1 MNIRSIFEKSI
12 DRNLKGVIKVG
23 QEGNENVKQELEEYV
38 VTRELQKHFATFFSN
53 YKQGIIGHTD
63 KMGVWI
69 SGFFGSGKSHFLKII
84 SYILEN
90 KTADGIPAIEYFEK
104 GNKITDSMV
113 LADMKLAAST
123 PSTVI
128 LFNIDS
134 KNEST
139 GKKDKEA
146 ILSVL
151 LKVFN
156 EKLGFCGAYPHVAD
170 LERRLTDNGQYDIF
184 KAKFSEITGNE
195 WKKERDEFDFIQ
207 DEIVETLTTVG
218 IMSEEAARNWCEK
231 ATDPY
236 AFSIERFAS
245 LVKKYIDSKGNNHH
259 LIFLVDEIGQY
270 IGDNSDLMLNLQT
283 VAEDLGT
290 ACRGKTWMIV
300 TSQQDID
307 SVTKVKGRD
316 FSKIQGRF
324 DTRLSLSS
332 ADVAEVIRK
341 RILEKNE
348 AGRTSLSLLY
358 DDKATV
364 IKNLILFNDE
374 AEKKLYSSREDF
386 AVTYPFVPYQFN
398 LLGSVLTAIRTYG
411 ASGKHL
417 ADGERSMLALF
428 KESAMKLGN
437 KELGTI
443 VPFHLFYNALEEF
456 VDHSHSG
463 VIIKALG
470 NEKLNPDHN
479 EDCFDVNVLKI
490 LFMIKYVKEIR
501 ATVENITSLM
511 VSDINE
517 DRMELKQKVE
527 ETLKR
532 LERQTLVQKS
542 TNDTYVFLTNEE
554 QEINRAINSQTV
566 EPREITAKVSEIIFD
581 SLYSE
586 SKYRAS
592 ELRGRYSYG
601 FNRFVDNRPYRTNQ
615 NYPLTLK
622 ILTPASDELSD
633 ETTMRVLSGQ
643 STSVLVVLPDD
654 NAFLEEITLSLKIEN
669 FLTGDAGRTAAKFQ
683 QINGDKR
690 VELREHKDQAVVF
703 FKEALER
710 ADIYVNGDKIKPNSK
725 DVASRIGEAM
735 GRLVSVV
742 YNKLSYIDTAVSDSD
757 IREVI
762 SEKEQQITLDGKT
775 ATPNQLALNEV
786 AEFIARNSARHT
798 KTSMKTIM
806 ERFLAPPYGFIEA
819 DVQWLVARL
828 FKDGEIAFYVNNEVV
843 SLMSKSVD
851 EIIRYIT
858 RKEYLEKLMIEKRVK
873 ANEKQKKAVRTVMKE
888 LEFGIALGEDDD
900 TIMSSFMSGART
912 LKSEFEKLE
921 IEYKNQPAYPGK
933 KVITDGKMLLIDVLD
948 TKYPAEFFSFVD
960 AKLDDFCELAEDYE
974 PVRKFFGGEQK
985 TLWDKSVML
994 MGIYDDSKTYIVDSE
1009 IEATVKQIKAILH
1022 KPAPYSDIYKLA
1034 GLNDQFINAHLR
1046 LIEAEEAPVLEAIQ
1060 TARDRVFEE
1069 LNKTHCKDKFSDKVI
1084 RTFDELKNKAESCNN
1099 IATLKNIRYEA
1110 DALKIRLLNEI
1121 SAQSSND
1128 IAQSSKLKAQS
1139 CDQPEDLVQPIVH
1152 IRKCKVVSI
1161 RSINSS
1167 PTWQIKNSDDVNRYI
1182 DELRKNLMNA
1192 LEEGT
1197 TLNVEF

>member
-104 GNKITDSMV
+104 GNKIADSMV

-134 KNEST
+134 KSEST

-146 ILSVL
+146 ILSVF

-156 EKLGFCGAYPHVAD
+156 EKLGFCGAYPHIAD
-170 LERRLTDNGQYDIF
+170 LERRLTDNGKYDIF

-195 WKKERDEFDFIQ
+195 WEKERDEFDFIQ

-231 ATDPY
+231 ATEPY
-236 AFSIERFAS
+236 ALSIERFAD
-245 LVKKYIDSKGNNHH
+245 LVRKYIESKGNNHH

-270 IGDNSDLMLNLQT
+270 VGDNSDLMLNLQT

-290 ACRGKTWMIV
+290 ACKGKTWVIV

-348 AGRTSLSLLY
+348 AGRTALSLLY

-374 AEKKLYSSREDF
+374 AEKKLYSSRGDF

-437 KELGTI
+437 KELGAI

-456 VDHSHSG
+456 IDHSHSG

-470 NEKLNPDHN
+470 NDKLNP
-479 EDCFDVNVLKI
+479 E
-490 LFMIKYVKEIR
+490 
-501 ATVENITSLM
+501 
-511 VSDINE
+511 DINE

-527 ETLKR
+527 DALKR

-542 TNDTYVFLTNEE
+542 SNNTYVFLTNEE
-554 QEINRAINSQTV
+554 QEINRAINSQPV
-566 EPREITAKVSEIIFD
+566 EPREITAKVSETIFD
-581 SLYSE
+581 RLYSE
-586 SKYRAS
+586 SKYRSS

-633 ETTMRVLSGQ
+633 ETTLRLLSGQ

-654 NAFLEEITLSLKIEN
+654 SAFLEEFAMSLKIEN
-669 FLTGDAGRTAAKFQ
+669 FLTGDAGRTAAKYE
-683 QINGDKR
+683 QIHSDKR
-690 VELREHKDQAVVF
+690 VELREHKEQAVLF
-703 FKEALER
+703 LKEALER
-710 ADIYVNGDKIKPNSK
+710 ADIFVNGDRIQPNSK
-725 DVASRIGEAM
+725 DAASRISEAM

-742 YNKLSYIDTAVSDSD
+742 YNKHNYIDTAVSDSD
-757 IREVI
+757 IRAIIRDGEN
-762 SEKEQQITLDGKT
+762 QITLDGKT

-786 AEFIARNSARHT
+786 ADFIARNSSRHT
-798 KTSMKTIM
+798 KTSMKTIT

-828 FKDGEIAFYVNNEVV
+828 FKDGEIAFYVNNEAV
-843 SLMSKSVD
+843 SLLSKSVD
-851 EIIRYIT
+851 DIVRYIT

-888 LEFGIALGEDDD
+888 LNFGITLGEDDD

-912 LKSEFEKLE
+912 LKNEFEKLE

-948 TKYPAEFFSFVD
+948 TKYPAEFFAFVD
-960 AKLDDFCELAEDYE
+960 SKLDDFCDLAEDYE
-974 PVRKFFGGEQK
+974 PVRKFFAGEQK

-1009 IEATVKQIKAILH
+1009 IEETVKQIKAILH
-1022 KPAPYSDIYKLA
+1022 KQIPYSDIFNLA

-1046 LIEAEEAPVLEAIQ
+1046 LVEAEEAPVLEAIQ

-1084 RTFDELKNKAESCNN
+1084 KGFEALKNKAQSCNN
-1099 IATLKNIRYEA
+1099 IATLKSISYEA

-1121 SAQSSND
+1121 SAEENK
-1128 IAQSSKLKAQS
+1128 ILAQLAAEQQKAEQE
-1139 CDQPEDLVQPIVH
+1139 QPVAPAPIQ
-1152 IRKCKVVSI
+1152 RRRRNVSI
-1161 RSINSS
+1161 KSLSPYSS
-1167 PTWQIKNSDDVNRYI
+1167 WEIKSEADIDRYLA
-1182 DELRKNLMNA
+1182 ELRLKIQCE
-1192 LEEGT
+1192 LEDDT
-1197 TLNVEF
+1197 IINVEL

>member
-1 MNIRSIFEKSI
+1 MDIRSIFEKPI
-12 DRNLKGVIKVG
+12 DRDLKGVIKVG
-23 QEGNENVKQELEEYV
+23 QEGNENVRQELEEYV

-104 GNKITDSMV
+104 GNKIADSMV
-113 LADMKLAAST
+113 LADMKLAAGI

-134 KNEST
+134 KSEST

-146 ILSVL
+146 ILSVF

-156 EKLGFCGAYPHVAD
+156 EKLGFCGSYPHIAD
-170 LERRLTDNGQYDIF
+170 LERRLTDNGRYDSF
-184 KAKFSEITGNE
+184 KAKFSEITGNDWE
-195 WKKERDEFDFIQ
+195 SERDEFDFIQ
-207 DEIVETLTTVG
+207 DEIVEALTGAG

-231 ATDPY
+231 ATEPY
-236 AFSIERFAS
+236 ALSIERFAG

-270 IGDNSDLMLNLQT
+270 VGDNSDLMLNLQT
-283 VAEDLGT
+283 VTEDLGT
-290 ACRGKTWMIV
+290 ACGGKTWVIV

-348 AGRTSLSLLY
+348 TGRTALSLLY

-374 AEKKLYSSREDF
+374 AEKKLYGSREDF

-398 LLGSVLTAIRTYG
+398 LLGSVLTAVRTYG

-437 KELGTI
+437 RELGAI
-443 VPFHLFYNALEEF
+443 APFHLFYNALEEF
-456 VDHSHSG
+456 IDHSHSG
-463 VIIKALG
+463 VIRKALA
-470 NEKLNPDHN
+470 NEKLNPDHS
-479 EDCFDVNVLKI
+479 EECFDVNVLKI

-501 ATVENITSLM
+501 ATIENITSLM

-517 DRMELKQKVE
+517 DRMELQQKVE
-527 ETLKR
+527 DALKR

-542 TNDTYVFLTNEE
+542 SNSTYVFLTNEE
-554 QEINRAINSQTV
+554 QEINRAINSQIV
-566 EPREITAKVSEIIFD
+566 EPREISAKVSEAIFD
-581 SLYSE
+581 RLYTE
-586 SKYRAS
+586 SKYRAP

-622 ILTPASDELSD
+622 ILTPASDESTD
-633 ETTMRVLSGQ
+633 ETTLRILSGQ

-654 NAFLEEITLSLKIEN
+654 SAFLDEFAMSLKIEN
-669 FLTGDAGRTAAKFQ
+669 FLTGDAGRTAAKYN
-683 QINGDKR
+683 QINNDKR
-690 VELREHKDQAVVF
+690 VELRDHKDQAVTF
-703 FKEALER
+703 LKEALER
-710 ADIYVNGDKIKPNSK
+710 ADIYVNGDKIQPNSSNA
-725 DVASRIGEAM
+725 ASRISEAM

-742 YNKLSYIDTAVSDSD
+742 YNKRSYIDTAVSDSD
-757 IREVI
+757 IRAVI
-762 SEKEQQITLDGKT
+762 RDGENQITLDGKT

-786 AEFIARNSARHT
+786 ADFIARNSSRHT
-798 KTSMKTIM
+798 KTSMKAIT

-843 SLMSKSVD
+843 SLLSKSVD
-851 EIIRYIT
+851 DIVRYIT
-858 RKEYLEKLMIEKRVK
+858 KKDYLEKLMIEKRIK
-873 ANEKQKKAVRTVMKE
+873 ANEKQKKAVRTAMKE
-888 LEFGIALGEDDD
+888 LGFGIPLGEDDD
-900 TIMSSFMSGART
+900 TIMSSFMSGARS
-912 LKSEFEKLE
+912 LKGEFEKLE

-933 KVITDGKMLLIDVLD
+933 SIITDGKILLIDVLD
-948 TKYPAEFFSFVD
+948 TKYPAEFFAFVD
-960 AKLDDFCELAEDYE
+960 SKLDDLCDLAEDYE
-974 PVRKFFGGEQK
+974 PVRKFFAGEQK
-985 TLWDKSVML
+985 TLWDKSLML
-994 MGIYDDSKTYIVDSE
+994 TGIYDDSKTYIVDNE
-1009 IEATVKQIKAILH
+1009 IEATVRQIRTILRMP
-1022 KPAPYSDIYKLA
+1022 KPYSEIYKLA
-1034 GLNDQFINAHLR
+1034 GLNDQFGNAYMR
-1046 LIEAEEAPVLEAIQ
+1046 LMEAEEAPVLEAIQ

-1069 LNKTHCKDKFSDKVI
+1069 LNKTDFKDKFSDKVI
-1084 RTFDELKNKAESCNN
+1084 RAFDELKNKADCCNN
-1099 IATLKNIRYEA
+1099 IAALKNIRYEA
-1110 DALKIRLLNEI
+1110 DTLKVRLLNEI
-1121 SAQSSND
+1121 EDQ
-1128 IAQSSKLKAQS
+1128 ISKSKVQG
-1139 CDQPEDLVQPIVH
+1139 DEQPDDKPARQIQ
-1152 IRKCKVVSI
+1152 RRSVSI
-1161 RSINSS
+1161 RTLSPYSS
-1167 PTWQIKNSDDVNRYI
+1167 WEIKSEADIDRYLA
-1182 DELRKNLMNA
+1182 ELRLKLECE
-1192 LEEGT
+1192 LEEDT
-1197 TLNVEF
+1197 IINVEF

>member
-104 GNKITDSMV
+104 GNKIADSMV

-134 KNEST
+134 KSEST

-146 ILSVL
+146 ILSVF

-156 EKLGFCGAYPHVAD
+156 EKLGFCGAYPHIAD
-170 LERRLTDNGQYDIF
+170 LERRLTDNGKYDIF

-195 WKKERDEFDFIQ
+195 WEKERDEFDFIQ

-231 ATDPY
+231 ATEPY
-236 AFSIERFAS
+236 ALSIERFAE
-245 LVKKYIDSKGNNHH
+245 LVRKYIESKGNNHH

-270 IGDNSDLMLNLQT
+270 VGDNSDLMLNLQT

-290 ACRGKTWMIV
+290 ACGGKTWVIV

-348 AGRTSLSLLY
+348 AGRTALSLLY

-437 KELGTI
+437 KELGAI

-456 VDHSHSG
+456 IDHSHSG

-470 NEKLNPDHN
+470 NDKLNPDHN

-527 ETLKR
+527 DALKR
-532 LERQTLVQKS
+532 LERQTLG
-542 TNDTYVFLTNEE
+542 
-554 QEINRAINSQTV
+554 
-566 EPREITAKVSEIIFD
+566 
-581 SLYSE
+581 E
-586 SKYRAS
+586 SKYRSS

-633 ETTMRVLSGQ
+633 ETTLRLLSGQ

-654 NAFLEEITLSLKIEN
+654 SAFLEEFAMSLKIEN
-669 FLTGDAGRTAAKFQ
+669 FLTGDAGRTAAKYE
-683 QINGDKR
+683 QINSDKR
-690 VELREHKDQAVVF
+690 VELREHKEQAVLF
-703 FKEALER
+703 LKEALER
-710 ADIYVNGDKIKPNSK
+710 ADIYVNGDRIQPNSK
-725 DVASRIGEAM
+725 DAASRISEAM

-742 YNKLSYIDTAVSDSD
+742 YNKHNYIDTAVSDSD

-775 ATPNQLALNEV
+775 AAPNQLALNEV
-786 AEFIARNSARHT
+786 ADFIARNSSRHT
-798 KTSMKTIM
+798 KTSMKTIT

-828 FKDGEIAFYVNNEVV
+828 FKDGEIAFYVNNEAV
-843 SLMSKSVD
+843 SLLSKSVD
-851 EIIRYIT
+851 DIVRYIT

-888 LEFGIALGEDDD
+888 LEFGITLGEDDD
-900 TIMSSFMSGART
+900 SIMSSFMSGART
-912 LKSEFEKLE
+912 LKNEFEKLE

-948 TKYPAEFFSFVD
+948 TKYPAEFFAFVD
-960 AKLDDFCELAEDYE
+960 LKLDDFCDLAEDYE
-974 PVRKFFGGEQK
+974 PVRKFFAGEQK

-1009 IEATVKQIKAILH
+1009 IEETVKQIKAILH
-1022 KPAPYSDIYKLA
+1022 KQTPYSDIFNLA

-1046 LIEAEEAPVLEAIQ
+1046 LVEAEEAPVLEAIQ

-1084 RTFDELKNKAESCNN
+1084 KGFEALKNKAQSCNN
-1099 IATLKNIRYEA
+1099 IATLKSISYEA

-1121 SAQSSND
+1121 SAEENK
-1128 IAQSSKLKAQS
+1128 ILAQLAAEQQKEEQE
-1139 CDQPEDLVQPIVH
+1139 QPVAPAPIQ
-1152 IRKCKVVSI
+1152 RRRRNVSI
-1161 RSINSS
+1161 KSLSPYSS
-1167 PTWQIKNSDDVNRYI
+1167 WEIKSEADIDRYLA
-1182 DELRKNLMNA
+1182 ELRLKIQCE
-1192 LEEGT
+1192 LEDDT
-1197 TLNVEF
+1197 IINVEF

>member
-104 GNKITDSMV
+104 GNKIADSMV

-134 KNEST
+134 KSEST

-146 ILSVL
+146 ILSVF

-156 EKLGFCGAYPHVAD
+156 EKLGFCGAYPHIAD
-170 LERRLTDNGQYDIF
+170 LERRLTDNGKYDIF

-195 WKKERDEFDFIQ
+195 WEKERDEFDFIQ

-231 ATDPY
+231 ATEPY
-236 AFSIERFAS
+236 ALSIERFAD
-245 LVKKYIDSKGNNHH
+245 LVRKYIESKGNNHH

-270 IGDNSDLMLNLQT
+270 VGDNSDLMLNLQT

-290 ACRGKTWMIV
+290 ACGGKTWVIV

-348 AGRTSLSLLY
+348 AGRTALSLLY

-437 KELGTI
+437 KELGAI

-456 VDHSHSG
+456 IDHSHSG

-470 NEKLNPDHN
+470 NDKLNPDHN

-527 ETLKR
+527 DALKR

-542 TNDTYVFLTNEE
+542 SNNTYVFLTNEE
-554 QEINRAINSQTV
+554 QEINRAINSQPV
-566 EPREITAKVSEIIFD
+566 EPREITAKVSETIFD
-581 SLYSE
+581 RLYSE
-586 SKYRAS
+586 SKYRSS

-633 ETTMRVLSGQ
+633 ETTLRLLSGQ

-654 NAFLEEITLSLKIEN
+654 SAFLEEFAMSLKIEN
-669 FLTGDAGRTAAKFQ
+669 FLTGDAGRTAAKYE
-683 QINGDKR
+683 QINSDKR
-690 VELREHKDQAVVF
+690 VELREHKEQAVLF
-703 FKEALER
+703 LKEALER
-710 ADIYVNGDKIKPNSK
+710 ADIYVNGDRIQPNSK
-725 DVASRIGEAM
+725 DAASRISEAM

-742 YNKLSYIDTAVSDSD
+742 YNKHNYIDTAVSDSD
-757 IREVI
+757 IRAIIRDGEN
-762 SEKEQQITLDGKT
+762 QITLDGKT

-786 AEFIARNSARHT
+786 ADFIARNSSRHT
-798 KTSMKTIM
+798 KTSMKTIT

-828 FKDGEIAFYVNNEVV
+828 FKDGEIAFYVNNEAV
-843 SLMSKSVD
+843 SLLSKSVD
-851 EIIRYIT
+851 DIVRYIT

-888 LEFGIALGEDDD
+888 LNFGITLGEDDD
-900 TIMSSFMSGART
+900 SIMSSFMSGART
-912 LKSEFEKLE
+912 LKNEFEKLE

-948 TKYPAEFFSFVD
+948 TKYPAEFFAFVD
-960 AKLDDFCELAEDYE
+960 SKLDDFCDLAEDYE
-974 PVRKFFGGEQK
+974 PVRKFFTGEQK

-1009 IEATVKQIKAILH
+1009 IEETVKQIKAILH
-1022 KPAPYSDIYKLA
+1022 KQIPYSDIFNLA

-1046 LIEAEEAPVLEAIQ
+1046 LVEAEEAPVLEAIQ

-1084 RTFDELKNKAESCNN
+1084 KGFEALKNKAQSCNN
-1099 IATLKNIRYEA
+1099 IATLKSISYEA

-1121 SAQSSND
+1121 NAEENKILAQL
-1128 IAQSSKLKAQS
+1128 AAEQQKEEQE
-1139 CDQPEDLVQPIVH
+1139 QPVAPAPIQ
-1152 IRKCKVVSI
+1152 RRRRNVSI
-1161 RSINSS
+1161 KSLSPYSS
-1167 PTWQIKNSDDVNRYI
+1167 WEIKSEADIDRYLA
-1182 DELRKNLMNA
+1182 ELRLKIQCE
-1192 LEEGT
+1192 LEDDT
-1197 TLNVEF
+1197 IINVEL